1 MRRFVFLAV
10 CLAAL
15 AVPVVV
21 LAGVGSMGFDGVVD
35 SIESEYHVQAT
46 RIPFMSLVSFVANR
60 ASHGAA
66 ANLHVAEFDNF
77 SAPVDGDEL
86 TKMVEAKLG
95 SEWQRVVRETSRKG
109 GEQSLIFMRPEGNR
123 MGLFIV
129 DKDSNELDVVQVS
142 VDPDHFDKEV
152 SRYTHHDRQDGE
164 SD

>member
-10 CLAAL
+10 CIVAL

-21 LAGVGSMGFDGVVD
+21 LASGGAVGFDGVVD
-35 SIESEYHVQAT
+35 SIESEYNVHAT
-46 RIPFMSLVSFVANR
+46 RIPMMSLISFVANR

-66 ANLHVAEFDNF
+66 SNLHVAEFDNF
-77 SAPVDGDEL
+77 SASVDGDEL
-86 TKMVEAKLG
+86 TKMVETKLG
-95 SEWQRVVRETSRKG
+95 SEWQRVVRETSRKS

-129 DKDSNELDVVQVS
+129 DKDGNELDVVQVS
-142 VDPDHFDKEV
+142 VDPDHLNKEV
-152 SRYTHHDRQDGE
+152 GRYTHHDRQDGE

>member
-1 MRRFVFLAV
+1 MRRFVFLIV
-10 CLAAL
+10 CVAAL

-21 LAGVGSMGFDGVVD
+21 LAGGGAMGFNGVVD
-35 SIESEYHVQAT
+35 GIESEYNVHAT
-46 RIPFMSLVSFVANR
+46 RIPMMGLISLVANH

-66 ANLHVAEFDNF
+66 SNLHVAEFENF
-77 SAPVDGDEL
+77 SASVDGDEL

-95 SEWQRVVRETSRKG
+95 SEWQRVVGETNRKS

-129 DKDSNELDVVQVS
+129 DKDGSELDVVQVS
-142 VDPDHFDKEV
+142 VDPDHLNHEIGQ
-152 SRYTHHDRQDGE
+152 YTHHDRNDGD